1 MVLTLPW
8 PLLTSTSPM
17 DFFLSGCGK
26 PTPRPAGTVTGTG
39 EVERGERGEGHWD
52 AGVGL
57 SVGHSSE
64 A

>member
-1 MVLTLPW
+1 
-8 PLLTSTSPM
+8 M